1 MGSAPNPGG
10 ESDFADT
17 FNPQSNYDL
26 IFKLADNGVA
36 GFTVPPQ
43 SDGVDG
49 IVTNGEL
56 LEVANVLGLAAPEGT
71 ILNADLNLDGIV
83 GSGDLLLFLAAF
95 GQVVTDDDYP
105 DPEGEAFNIDNLTS

>member
-1 MGSAPNPGG
+1 
-10 ESDFADT
+10 
-17 FNPQSNYDL
+17 
-26 IFKLADNGVA
+26 A

-71 ILNADLNLDGIV
+71 LLNADLNLDGIV
-83 GSGDLLLFLAAF
+83 GTADLLLFLASF
-95 GQVVTDDDYP
+95 GETVTDDDYP